1 MTLKAGA
8 PPERGVM
15 AWLIGTPL
23 ALVIALAISSM
34 IAWTL
39 LGLPVAAYDALKMP
53 GFFWYYRGDPH
64 VVKAAAGGLV
74 AGLALLS
81 VIAFAIWSRA
91 APLHGAARFASEAE
105 LKRHGF
111 RARDGII
118 VGRKSGRFLTFGG
131 SEHVLVEAPTRS
143 GKGVGIVIPNLLTWA
158 GSVVVL
164 DVKRENYEATA
175 GFRKKYGQAVFLFNP
190 TDREGRT
197 ARYNPLAYI
206 DRSNPDDV
214 IIELQKIAVMLF
226 VPTERGE
233 AFWANGARTGF
244 TGVGAYLAQT
254 SAEPLTMGAIYRRL
268 SEGDARNFFRR
279 ELAKP
284 ALALFPACR
293 TALADF
299 ASGSDN
305 SFADVKKTITNVLG
319 LWLNPLVD
327 AATQTSDFDLRDLR
341 KRPMSIYLGVSPD
354 ELDRIAPLYNLLFQQ
369 LIDLNVRALPDKTT
383 PVPVL
388 VILDEF
394 ARLGRAS
401 VIASAFS
408 YVAGYGIRLL
418 PVIQSRS
425 QLRGVYGEH
434 VADEIVANCGV
445 EVAFT
450 PKELRVA
457 NELSERIGYVG
468 QESISTSRQLE
479 GLFGNRSKTTSEQRR
494 ALMLPQELMQFP
506 PHKLI
511 LLRGG
516 IPPII
521 GTKIFYFKSRFFKKR
536 AFPPPVVPALE
547 RKAVVLVSPA
557 PPRKMV
563 NKKPPKAPPQGPE
576 AEVIDISNYPSTLID
591 TRTYKVGD
599 KVIGNLA
606 QGNANGGQTRRKW
619 HSGTEPKRDA
629 KASSAKTGARKAK
642 AQSGNPD
649 DHR

>member
-1 MTLKAGA
+1 MTQRAGTSPDGGA
-8 PPERGVM
+8 ARY
-15 AWLIGTPL
+15 LIAIPL
-23 ALVIALAISSM
+23 GSLIALAIASM
-34 IAWTL
+34 IGWL
-39 LGLPVAAYDALKMP
+39 ILGLPVAAFDPLKMP
-53 GFFWYYRGDPH
+53 QFIWYYRGDPH
-64 VVKAAAGGLV
+64 VVKAMAGGL
-74 AGLALLS
+74 AGGLTLLVGLVYS
-81 VIAFAIWSRA
+81 LWTRG
-91 APLHGAARFASEAE
+91 APLHGAARFASERE

-111 RARDGII
+111 RSSSGVI
-118 VGRKSGRFLTFGG
+118 VGRKGGRFLTFGG

-143 GKGVGIVIPNLLTWA
+143 GKGVGIVIPNLLTWQ

-164 DVKRENYEATA
+164 DVKRENYDASA
-175 GFRKKYGQAVFLFNP
+175 GFRAHYGQQVFLFNP

-206 DRSNPDDV
+206 DRSDPDDV
-214 IIELQKIAVMLF
+214 IIELQKIATMLF
-226 VPTERGE
+226 NVPERGE

-244 TGVGAYLAQT
+244 AGVGAWLAET
-254 SAEPLTMGAIYRRL
+254 SDEPLTMGAIYRHL
-268 SEGDARNFFRR
+268 TEGDARSFFRK
-279 ELAKP
+279 ELANP
-284 ALALFPACR
+284 ALNLSVSCR

-299 ASGSDN
+299 AGGSDN
-305 SFADVKKTITNVLG
+305 SFADIKKTITNVLG

-327 AATQTSDFDLRDLR
+327 AATSESDFDLRNLR
-341 KRPMSIYLGVSPD
+341 KRHISIYLGVSPD

-369 LIDLNVRALPDKTT
+369 LIDLNVRELPSETT
-383 PVPVL
+383 PIPVL

-457 NELSERIGYVG
+457 NELSDRIGYVG
-468 QESISTSRQLE
+468 QESVTRSLTIN
-479 GLFGNRSKTTSEQRR
+479 GLLANRSKSISEQRR

-506 PHKLI
+506 TDRLI

-521 GTKIFYFKSRFFKKR
+521 GTKIFYFKNRFFKKR
-536 AFPPPVVPALE
+536 AFPPPVVPSIE
-547 RKAVVLVSPA
+547 RKAATAV
-557 PPRKMV
+557 PP
-563 NKKPPKAPPQGPE
+563 PP
-576 AEVIDISNYPSTLID
+576 L
-591 TRTYKVGD
+591 
-599 KVIGNLA
+599 
-606 QGNANGGQTRRKW
+606 
-619 HSGTEPKRDA
+619 
-629 KASSAKTGARKAK
+629 AKTTPRKAK
-642 AQSGNPD
+642 ATQVPPQNPVTYIPGHAVPFLD
-649 DHR
+649 VRTERDGDKVTGMVAQGKING